1 MARLYNLSFKRQI
14 VSLRGISVLSV
25 FFFHL
30 NFEYFRNGYLGVDI
44 FFLISGYVITQSLVK
59 NWNGNKLDVILKFYV
74 KRFNRIYPNLV
85 FILVFVLLI
94 FLFVIPFTHFL
105 TNLNFFF
112 YSLFGYSNIA
122 YYLGGNDYFKDIDN
136 PFLHTWSLGVETQI
150 YVIFPLLFLLIFSFK
165 KFKLDDT
172 SLYLLIV
179 TLFLSLFLFVYLYNK
194 NYNLVFYFPIFRLWE
209 FLLGSLIF
217 FLDVRIKKNNFL
229 ANFSILIV
237 LIILSVGDFRN
248 FSFINLITIFL
259 ASVYIVTFKKENYF
273 NGKFINFIG
282 KISYSF
288 YLWHLPIIF
297 LSKYFFEISFISS
310 IFIFIFTI
318 WTSYLTYNLIEKKFK
333 YFSYLNKN
341 LIFNY
346 KFIITLAIFTSL
358 LYIFNNKNFIR
369 NLVLNNNYYEKVFN
383 WQGSKEFSKIYNN
396 CLNSNLVKKNI
407 EFSNQCKFKF
417 DPNNKDNLFFIEG
430 NSYAGNF
437 LEMFQ
442 NSLVVKNA
450 FFSYVPE
457 TNLKKSEFFKY
468 YDNTGHK
475 FNLIHYSFVV
485 QTFQDLEQLKF
496 NLSELKKFEHDRNLK
511 KTNILIL
518 GAIPHISSGPHPVDC
533 LKYSKNCYIN
543 IIEDRNSRSLDLLS
557 DEIKK
562 FINNN
567 NDRFIIHYEPYFQLC
582 PMEIKLCKIYLKNN
596 KQLFFRDY
604 THLTIEGSKYLSDHF
619 DNYLIKKYLK
629 FN

>member
-85 FILVFVLLI
+85 FILVFVSLI
-94 FLFVIPFTHFL
+94 FLLVIPFTHFL

-248 FSFINLITIFL
+248 FSFM
-259 ASVYIVTFKKENYF
+259 
-273 NGKFINFIG
+273 
-282 KISYSF
+282 
-288 YLWHLPIIF
+288 
-297 LSKYFFEISFISS
+297 
-310 IFIFIFTI
+310 
-318 WTSYLTYNLIEKKFK
+318 
-333 YFSYLNKN
+333 KN
-341 LIFNY
+341 
-346 KFIITLAIFTSL
+346 
-358 LYIFNNKNFIR
+358 
-369 NLVLNNNYYEKVFN
+369 
-383 WQGSKEFSKIYNN
+383 
-396 CLNSNLVKKNI
+396 
-407 EFSNQCKFKF
+407 
-417 DPNNKDNLFFIEG
+417 
-430 NSYAGNF
+430 
-437 LEMFQ
+437 
-442 NSLVVKNA
+442 
-450 FFSYVPE
+450 
-457 TNLKKSEFFKY
+457 
-468 YDNTGHK
+468 
-475 FNLIHYSFVV
+475 
-485 QTFQDLEQLKF
+485 QDF
-496 NLSELKKFEHDRNLK
+496 
-511 KTNILIL
+511 
-518 GAIPHISSGPHPVDC
+518 
-533 LKYSKNCYIN
+533 
-543 IIEDRNSRSLDLLS
+543 
-557 DEIKK
+557 
-562 FINNN
+562 
-567 NDRFIIHYEPYFQLC
+567 
-582 PMEIKLCKIYLKNN
+582 
-596 KQLFFRDY
+596 
-604 THLTIEGSKYLSDHF
+604 
-619 DNYLIKKYLK
+619 
-629 FN
+629 